1 MDRQGNIHPNK
12 NRDIKAMRLIGQIE
26 NLSKTEPG
34 KDPAFPILLHHG
46 AVKGV
51 TGSCHELRAG
61 EAGILIDC
69 GLFQGAETSPDGAGA
84 QQLEIGF
91 PIDHI
96 RALVVTHVHIDHVGR
111 IPYLMAA
118 GFDGP
123 ILCSEPST
131 HLLPLVLEDAIRLG
145 FTRQPHL
152 IERFLHIL
160 QQRIVPVPYGRWH
173 PIATGTASAPDL
185 AIKLKP
191 AGHVLGSAYVECR
204 IRGAGVEHK
213 VIFSGD
219 LGAPHAP
226 LLAAPKPPYSA
237 DIVVLESTY
246 GDRVHTNRANRRQ
259 QLRQAIEHALA
270 DRGTVLIPAFSI
282 GRTQELLYDLET
294 IIHAEPRHGRQ
305 QGLPWRDLE
314 IIVDSPLASRFT
326 ETYRALQ
333 SFWDA
338 EARRRLAQGRKPL
351 AFEQLTTIDNHE
363 DHLRTVDYLSR
374 SGRPS
379 VVIAASGMCAGGR
392 IVNYLK
398 AMLGEPRN
406 DVLFVG
412 YQAEGTPGRA
422 IQDYGPKG
430 GWVELDGTRYAI
442 RARIHRIDGYS
453 AHADQKNLVDFIRR
467 MRHPPRQVRLVH
479 GEDAAK
485 RALKE
490 KLDALGQG
498 IDVLIP

>member
-1 MDRQGNIHPNK
+1 MRIIDQPNSLSTSTK
-12 NRDIKAMRLIGQIE
+12 PEDASRL
-26 NLSKTEPG
+26 T
-34 KDPAFPILLHHG
+34 LLHHG

-51 TGSCHELRAG
+51 TGSCHELRVDNI
-61 EAGILIDC
+61 GILVDC
-69 GLFQGAETSPDGAGA
+69 GLFQGSESSPAGAGT
-84 QQLEIGF
+84 QQHEIDF
-91 PIDHI
+91 PIEHI

-123 ILCSEPST
+123 ILCSEPSAR
-131 HLLPLVLEDAIRLG
+131 LLPLVLEDAIRLG
-145 FTRQPHL
+145 FTHQQHL
-152 IERFLHIL
+152 IERFLAIL
-160 QQRIVPVPYGRWH
+160 QQRIEAVPYGIWQ
-173 PIATGTASAPDL
+173 PLEIDLAGAPEI

-191 AGHVLGSAYVECR
+191 AGHVLGSAYIECR
-204 IRGAGVEHK
+204 IRQAGNEQK

-219 LGAPHAP
+219 LGAPYAP

-246 GDRVHTNRANRRQ
+246 GDRLHTNRPQRHQ
-259 QLRQAIEHALA
+259 QLRQAIESALA

-294 IIHAEPRHGRQ
+294 IIHAESRRSRQ
-305 QGLPWRDLE
+305 QGLHWQDLE

-326 ETYRALQ
+326 ATYRELQ
-333 SFWDA
+333 PWWDA
-338 EARRRLAQGRKPL
+338 EAKRRLAQGRRPL
-351 AFEQLTTIDNHE
+351 AFEQLTTIDSHE

-374 SGRPS
+374 TGRPS

-412 YQAEGTPGRA
+412 YQAEGTPGRI
-422 IQDYGPKG
+422 IQEYGPRG
-430 GWVELDGTRYAI
+430 GWVELDGQRYPI
-442 RARIHRIDGYS
+442 RARIHRIEGYS
-453 AHADQKNLVDFIRR
+453 AHADQRNLLNFIRR

-479 GEDAAK
+479 GEAK
-485 RALKE
+485 AKLALKAA
-490 KLDALGQG
+490 LDNLGLG
-498 IDVLIP
+498 IEVIIPDA